1 MRTFRGIAGSAVGL
15 SLAVALFVS
24 VGAPGAA
31 RAQNAPPFDPAIDVQ
46 LFEYAVGPKT
56 FFAVADADV
65 AAPKQ
70 VSMDAMVTFLT
81 NPFTVYNVDASE
93 DMITTERTK
102 VVESLLA
109 AELGAAYGV
118 SDTLQI
124 GAALPVVLSMSGQGL
139 DPATA
144 MPAAEPLAVSGLGDL
159 RLEA

>member
-1 MRTFRGIAGSAVGL
+1 MRTSRGTAGSAVGL
-15 SLAVALFVS
+15 SLALVLLLS

-70 VSMDAMVTFLT
+70 LSMDATVTFLT

-118 SDTLQI
+118 SHTLQVV
-124 GAALPVVLSMSGQGL
+124 ATLPVVLSM
-139 DPATA
+139 
-144 MPAAEPLAVSGLGDL
+144 
-159 RLEA
+159 